1 VSASEIISEDWLTFG
16 EVMGK
21 SLVCFLTHGVVS
33 AWLCNSAVGDSPWIL
48 AKQRRDRKIPYSA
61 LDGYGTVKYGRDSPR
76 GATSHTA
83 DDRDEPSP
91 LFLPSN
97 DANFVMPSV
106 GDKSVTRTILC

>member
-1 VSASEIISEDWLTFG
+1 
-16 EVMGK
+16 
-21 SLVCFLTHGVVS
+21 
-33 AWLCNSAVGDSPWIL
+33 VGDSPWIL